1 MYIIGV
7 DVGASHI
14 KSAIVN
20 KEKLEIIQDDIILYN
35 HDKLNNEKFVDLLI
49 KQIRELMYKSKNK
62 IKYIGVAMPGEIDNK
77 TGTFLGNDFMHLS
90 KIELVDILKSEFSID
105 VYLTNDCTATLLS
118 ELYYGAFVNIDNGL
132 MITAGTGIGTTAFK
146 RKNRRNITK

>member
-20 KEKLEIIQDDIILYN
+20 KESLEIIKENIILYN
-35 HDKLNNEKFVDLLI
+35 HDKLNNEKFVNLLI
-49 KQIRELMYKSKNK
+49 KQIRELIYRSKNK
-62 IKYIGVAMPGEIDNK
+62 IKYIGVAMPGEIDFK

-118 ELYYGAFVNIDNGL
+118 ELYYGSFVNIDKGL

-146 RKNRRNITK
+146 RKNRGNII